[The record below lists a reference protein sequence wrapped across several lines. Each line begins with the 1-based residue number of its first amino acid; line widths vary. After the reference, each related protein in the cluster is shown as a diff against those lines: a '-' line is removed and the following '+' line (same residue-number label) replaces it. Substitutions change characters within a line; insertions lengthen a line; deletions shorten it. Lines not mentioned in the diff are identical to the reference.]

1 MGFWTNDLKESS
13 MHGLEMFLT
22 KFVGGAMHQP
32 VENTFVKMVFVY
44 GTLKQGFSNHHVMKR
59 ANGRFV
65 GTHNTDP
72 WYTMIKMGTFPGVVV
87 GGETSIK
94 GEVFE
99 VDSLVPLDRLEG
111 YPGFYN
117 RRLIETDYG
126 PAWMYILADR
136 HKNVDMYVKVVSG
149 KWE

>member
-1 MGFWTNDLKESS
+1 MGFCLNDLKESS

-22 KFVGGAMHQP
+22 KFVGGTMHQP

-111 YPGFYN
+111 YPSFYN

>member
-1 MGFWTNDLKESS
+1 MN
-13 MHGLEMFLT
+13 GLEMFLT
-22 KFVGGAMHQP
+22 KFVGGTVHQF
-32 VENTFVKMVFVY
+32 VENPLVKMVFVY

-111 YPGFYN
+111 YPSFYN